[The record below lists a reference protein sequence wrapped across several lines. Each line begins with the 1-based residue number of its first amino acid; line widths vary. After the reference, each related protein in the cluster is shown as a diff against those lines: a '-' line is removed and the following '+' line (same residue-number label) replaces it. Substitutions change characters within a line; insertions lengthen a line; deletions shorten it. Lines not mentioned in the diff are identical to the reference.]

1 MRIRLFMMALV
12 IAAGIGPAH
21 AAGVEDAR
29 DQTPAGQQIAP
40 PAPEDDPD
48 LDINSLQPEFTIV
61 NLPTTLRMPRNK
73 LAFRLTHR
81 FGRPLGAGTFG
92 NLAADFFGLD
102 SGAQVGLE
110 LRYGLMRGTQLGIHR
125 TSDRT
130 IELFGQHEWW
140 RQNEGHLVGLGINV
154 TVEGMNNF
162 KERYTPSLGL
172 AMSREIRGVGSVYV
186 EPMWVG
192 NVNVFESFVD
202 GDDDTVLVGFGT
214 RVRLRPT
221 VYFVGEFAPRLAGY
235 DAGAHHRSIGIEKR
249 AGGHSFQLNF
259 SNGTGSTIGQLA
271 RGGTEGGEWYIGFN
285 ISRKFY

>member
-1 MRIRLFMMALV
+1 MRIRMFMMALA
-12 IAAGIGPAH
+12 ITAGLGPAY
-21 AAGVEDAR
+21 AAGVENAG
-29 DQTPAGQQIAP
+29 DQTPTGQQAAPSAP
-40 PAPEDDPD
+40 PDDPD

-92 NLAADFFGLD
+92 NLAADLFGLD
-102 SGAQVGLE
+102 TGAQVGLE

-130 IELFGQHEWW
+130 VELFGQHDLW
-140 RQNEGHLVGLGINV
+140 RQSAGHPVGLGINV

-172 AMSREIRGVGSVYV
+172 ALSREIKGVGSVYA

-192 NVNVFESFVD
+192 NVNVFESFVS
-202 GDDDTVLVGFGT
+202 GDDNTVLVGLGA
-214 RVRLRPT
+214 RIRLRPT

-271 RGGTEGGEWYIGFN
+271 RGGTGSDDWYIGFN
-285 ISRKFY
+285 ISRKFF